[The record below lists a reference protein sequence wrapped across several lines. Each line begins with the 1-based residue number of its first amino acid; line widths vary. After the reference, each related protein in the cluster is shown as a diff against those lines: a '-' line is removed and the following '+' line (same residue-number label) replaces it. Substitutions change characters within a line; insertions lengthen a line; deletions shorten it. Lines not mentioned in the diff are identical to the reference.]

1 MQKENDEQRKSE
13 EMTIKKR
20 KIKKN
25 VLKEGKEK
33 NEERKKA

>member
-20 KIKKN
+20 KIKK
-25 VLKEGKEK
+25 KCIKGRK
-33 NEERKKA
+33 RKK